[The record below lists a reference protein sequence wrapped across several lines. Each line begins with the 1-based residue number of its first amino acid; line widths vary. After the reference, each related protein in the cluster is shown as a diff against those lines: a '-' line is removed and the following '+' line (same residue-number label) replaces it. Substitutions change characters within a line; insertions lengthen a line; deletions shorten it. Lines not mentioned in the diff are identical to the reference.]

1 MSDRGERGF
10 SLIELVVSVAIVGT
24 LAMVAVPL
32 LETNAKRQKENEL
45 RAALREIRAGIDA
58 YKKAADEGKVEKKSD
73 ESGYPRRL
81 EDLVQGVVNIQD
93 PAHPKIYLMRRLPRD
108 PLNGDTA
115 LSPAQSWGKRSYAS
129 PPDAP
134 AEGADVYDV
143 YSLSTGTGMNGIPY
157 REW

>member
-143 YSLSTGTGMNGIPY
+143 YCLSTGTGMNGIPY

>member
-24 LAMVAVPL
+24 LVMVAVPL

>member
-1 MSDRGERGF
+1 MRYWGELGF

-24 LAMVAVPL
+24 LALVAVPL
-32 LETNAKRQKENEL
+32 LETNAKRLKEGEL

-58 YKKAADEGKVEKKSD
+58 YKRAADEGKVEKKSD

-81 EDLVQGVVNIQD
+81 EDLVQGVANIQD

-108 PLNGDTA
+108 PFNGDTT

-143 YSLSTGTGMNGIPY
+143 YSLSTGIGMNGIPY